1 MTDKNFRWAR
11 RWGLGGV
18 AGALLTA
25 LLVAACGG
33 GGGVGTGGA
42 TASAFTTG
50 PIGGFGSI
58 IVDGV
63 RFDDSSAVIEDDDG
77 NRGSSASLKLGMMC
91 DIDSDTIDDST
102 GRAKARHIRFGSEII
117 GPVATVDTT
126 AGTFTV
132 LDQTVEVRPETVIEA
147 SLGTLADFAGKLV
160 EVHALFQASSGHY
173 IATRIEDATGA
184 AFFKLRGLISAL
196 DTSAKTFKIGDA
208 LISYANVAD
217 ADLPAGFADGLRV
230 RVRLQTVQV
239 AGAWVATSIRSGVR
253 KVEDHDDARLRGT
266 VTAFT
271 DATHFE
277 VNGIAVDAS
286 AARIDNGPVTAGARV
301 EVRGTAAASTI
312 AATRVTVLLADDD
325 AIRGI
330 ELHGTASALD
340 TTAKTFV
347 LRGITV
353 NYGGTVVFK
362 DGTAAQLADGVQL
375 EVKGVLSADRSTLA
389 AAVIE
394 FEN

>member
-1 MTDKNFRWAR
+1 
-11 RWGLGGV
+11 
-18 AGALLTA
+18 
-25 LLVAACGG
+25 
-33 GGGVGTGGA
+33 
-42 TASAFTTG
+42 
-50 PIGGFGSI
+50 
-58 IVDGV
+58 V

-132 LDQTVEVRPETVIEA
+132 LDQTVEVKPETVIEA

-301 EVRGTAAASTI
+301 EVRGTAAAGTI